1 MNYSIPLAF
10 QAQFGSQT
18 NPFAAPNSF
27 PQINNP
33 RLASMLYSMENFA
46 QNPEMMSRQKITPNE
61 DTNENFMYE
70 PMKKMKT
77 ANCAEFGLLNN
88 QGNLLN
94 QIQINDQIKN
104 KGITSSYNPMF
115 LAGSNHP
122 FDQRFGAN
130 QAQEPQLNNRSFGYD
145 LSELNPYQAQA
156 PQSYL
161 DQAKMMYQM
170 QYNNA
175 SMMRDQSG
183 RPVQMSSN
191 NLMRAQ
197 QNSLASQMSIL
208 QNLEQ
213 QIAQS
218 QKALEQLHAKTQNQI
233 YNNAPNFNLVNY
245 QRERQFM
252 MDQQQSQDFRA
263 LFEQGA
269 HKVFGDFS
277 FLKKNENPKIDE
289 VAPQN
294 FQNSEFLDLSF
305 DPNMFVDSF
314 NFEENAFE
322 RPKSR
327 PADDLDEKRTA
338 ETSACNPDEILFSQ
352 MAELLPEAGLFGG
365 SETTKK
371 VSPSKKDDSL
381 LKKRKLDFVENE
393 EKSISEA
400 ANKVKRGRPS
410 SQNKAASTVQQ
421 FQTET
426 ELSPSYDKPKSGSI
440 KVRKDK
446 NSPKI
451 ADYLPVAPAKRERRM
466 NRLQSMRAAWENYFE
481 EQKKPYTIKLHVDP
495 SDEEYSKLVETRR
508 GESYQ
513 AEIRPIESDSQ
524 SSRRRSIKTMWD
536 PSTIE
541 SSKIQEFYSRL
552 TEIYREEPRNEE
564 AALMIL
570 RGTGMDVGSAI
581 ELIKNNCDYF
591 RERLFTEPK
600 PLKAQRAL

>member
-33 RLASMLYSMENFA
+33 RLASMLYSMENLA
-46 QNPEMMSRQKITPNE
+46 QTPEMMSRQKIIPNE
-61 DTNENFMYE
+61 DLNENFMYE
-70 PMKKMKT
+70 PMKKIKT
-77 ANCAEFGLLNN
+77 ANCPEFGLLNN

-94 QIQINDQIKN
+94 QIQINEQIKN
-104 KGITSSYNPMF
+104 KGITSSYNPML

-122 FDQRFGAN
+122 FDPRFAAN
-130 QAQEPQLNNRSFGYD
+130 QVQEPHLNSRSFGYD
-145 LSELNPYQAQA
+145 LNELNLYQA

-175 SMMRDQSG
+175 SMMRDQPG

-213 QIAQS
+213 QIAHS

-233 YNNAPNFNLVNY
+233 YNNAPNFNLANY

-294 FQNSEFLDLSF
+294 NEFLELNF

-338 ETSACNPDEILFSQ
+338 ETSVCNPDEILFSQ

-365 SETTKK
+365 SEISKK

-381 LKKRKLDFVENE
+381 LKKRQLDFVENE
-393 EKSISEA
+393 EKYISEA
-400 ANKVKRGRPS
+400 TTKVKRGRPAL
-410 SQNKAASTVQQ
+410 QNKPASSVQQ
-421 FQTET
+421 PQAET
-426 ELSPSYDKPKSGSI
+426 ELSPSYDKPKSGSM
-440 KVRKDK
+440 KVKKDK
-446 NSPKI
+446 SSPKMT
-451 ADYLPVAPAKRERRM
+451 DYLPVAPAKRERRM

-495 SDEEYSKLVETRR
+495 TDEEYSKLVETRR
-508 GESYQ
+508 GEAYQ
-513 AEIRPIESDSQ
+513 AEVLPMVSNSQ
-524 SSRRRSIKTMWD
+524 TSRRRAIKTMWD

-541 SSKIQEFYSRL
+541 SSKIQEFYGRL

-600 PLKAQRAL
+600 PLKTQRAL